1 MKKLFFLSLMMMFFV
16 TLFSPFVFGQEQA
29 RVGSAVVEKTE
40 KSQSNIGM
48 KAIAAAIAVG
58 LSAIASGLAQAR
70 IGAAGAGA
78 LAEKP
83 EVAGSI
89 IILEAIPE
97 TMIILGFVIA
107 VLIIFI
113 L

>member
-1 MKKLFFLSLMMMFFV
+1 MKKLFAIGLFLGFAL
-16 TLFSPFVFGQEQA
+16 TLQPSWADEAGQE
-29 RVGSAVVEKTE
+29 GTVVKQEEKAT
-40 KSQSNIGM
+40 NIGF

-58 LSAIASGLAQAR
+58 LSALASGIAQGR

-78 LAEKP
+78 LADKP
-83 EVAGSI
+83 EIVGSI

-97 TMIILGFVIA
+97 TMIILGFVVS
-107 VLIIFI
+107 VLIIFV

>member
-1 MKKLFFLSLMMMFFV
+1 MNRSLI
-16 TLFSPFVFGQEQA
+16 FSMVFGLWILIASQPIWAQEEA
-29 RVGSAVVEKTE
+29 HTGTAVEKSE
-40 KSQSNIGM
+40 KGTWGIAF
-48 KAIAAAIAVG
+48 KALAAAIAVG
-58 LSAIASGLAQAR
+58 LSALGSGLAQAR

-83 EVAGSI
+83 EIVGSI

-97 TMIILGFVIA
+97 TMIILGFVVA

>member
-1 MKKLFFLSLMMMFFV
+1 MKKVLIAGLLMGLWFSLQP
-16 TLFSPFVFGQEQA
+16 LWAQEEA
-29 RVGSAVVEKTE
+29 AHGTAVAEKADKGWSA
-40 KSQSNIGM
+40 GA
-48 KAIAAAIAVG
+48 KAMAAAIAVG
-58 LSAIASGLAQAR
+58 LSALASGLAQAR

-83 EVAGSI
+83 EIVGSI

-97 TMIILGFVIA
+97 TMIILGFVVA
-107 VLIIFI
+107 VLIIFV

>member
-1 MKKLFFLSLMMMFFV
+1 MKEMKKLLVIGLFLGFALSLQP
-16 TLFSPFVFGQEQA
+16 SWAQEGHEGAAIAQE
-29 RVGSAVVEKTE
+29 EKA
-40 KSQSNIGM
+40 SSNIGF

-58 LSAIASGLAQAR
+58 LSALASGIAQGR

-78 LAEKP
+78 LADKP
-83 EVAGSI
+83 EVIGSI

-97 TMIILGFVIA
+97 TMIILGFVVS
-107 VLIIFI
+107 VLIIFV